1 MRKRLL
7 IISMLLLAG
16 AAAQAQVGTSETD
29 TELWLKA
36 GAEFKVGEKWE
47 FGVEEQLR
55 FDEQIG
61 AVKNYHTELEIKYS
75 LTDQLDL
82 RVVPRY
88 IRRNDNQGSAQGYE
102 DLFRY
107 QVGVGYKHRWN
118 QLEFKHRALFQN
130 RNELGVSEE
139 EGDIPRHFF
148 RWRTGLEYKIKNWKY
163 DPIFRTEYF
172 KSLNGAKAGT
182 DDAIRFS
189 IGTDRN
195 YDGVGKFGIFYMY
208 ETTIDAIDTE
218 IAHII
223 SLRYTYS
230 F

>member
-1 MRKRLL
+1 MRNRLL
-7 IISMLLLAG
+7 IISMLLLTSVVAK
-16 AAAQAQVGTSETD
+16 AQVGTSETD

-36 GAEFKVGEKWE
+36 GAEFEVGAKWK

-55 FDEQIG
+55 FDNQIG
-61 AVKNYHTELEIKYS
+61 EVKNYHTELEIRYR

-82 RVVPRY
+82 RFVPRY
-88 IRRNDNQGSAQGYE
+88 IRRKGNQGSAE
-102 DLFRY
+102 EFDDLFRY
-107 QVGVGYKHRWN
+107 QFGAGYKHRWN

-130 RNELGVSEE
+130 RNELGVSEA

-148 RWRTGLEYKIKNWKY
+148 RWRTGVEYKIKNWKY

-172 KSLNGAKAGT
+172 VSLNGAKAGT
-182 DDAIRFS
+182 DDAIRFAL
-189 IGTDRN
+189 GTDRN

-208 ETTIDAIDTE
+208 ETTINAIDTE

-223 SLRYTYS
+223 SLRYSYS

>member
-1 MRKRLL
+1 MKRSLLSIGLLL
-7 IISMLLLAG
+7 ICGG
-16 AAAQAQVGTSETD
+16 ALKAQVETSETD

-36 GAEFKVGEKWE
+36 GAEFELGEKWK

-61 AVKNYHTELEIKYS
+61 ATKNYHTELETRYS

-82 RVVPRY
+82 RFTARY
-88 IRRNDNQGSAQGYE
+88 IRRNNNNSVIQTWSE
-102 DLFRY
+102 RFRY
-107 QVGVGYKHRWN
+107 QVGAGYKHRWN

-130 RNELGVSEE
+130 RNELGVSEA

-182 DDAIRFS
+182 DDSIRLS

-195 YDGVGKFGIFYMY
+195 YDGIGKFGIFYLY
-208 ETTIDAIDTE
+208 EHTINAIDTQ
-218 IAHII
+218 ITHII
-223 SLRYTYS
+223 SFRYSYS